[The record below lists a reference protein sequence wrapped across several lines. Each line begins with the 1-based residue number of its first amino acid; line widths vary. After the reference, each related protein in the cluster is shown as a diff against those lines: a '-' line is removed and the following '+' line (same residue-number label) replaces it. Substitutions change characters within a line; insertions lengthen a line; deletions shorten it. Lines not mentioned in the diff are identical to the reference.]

1 MYSVQRFSVLG
12 WVVKKLLKF
21 AFKPSLNGASQKPKN
36 QIRWLKYL
44 NISLYSYSLQQTT
57 WHLSTKYQNGK
68 IAEEVRLSTVL
79 LSYVK
84 RKSWDRL
91 FRSGGSHFIY
101 CSQLWASSLPE
112 NLCCC
117 LDLDLLQH
125 NRRILRFLFP
135 TLFFVSHGFVR
146 NKKKNLS
153 LWWDVVLFI
162 LRN

>member
-1 MYSVQRFSVLG
+1 MYSVQRFLVLG
-12 WVVKKLLKF
+12 LVVKKLLKF
-21 AFKPSLNGASQKPKN
+21 AFKSSLNRASQK
-36 QIRWLKYL
+36 LKKPNWMTYL
-44 NISLYSYSLQQTT
+44 NISLYSLQQTT

-125 NRRILRFLFP
+125 NRRILRFFSNSIFCLSWFCQKQ
-135 TLFFVSHGFVR
+135 
-146 NKKKNLS
+146 KK
-153 LWWDVVLFI
+153 I
-162 LRN
+162 

>member
-1 MYSVQRFSVLG
+1 MLVTKFNT
-12 WVVKKLLKF
+12 LLLTSDVF
-21 AFKPSLNGASQKPKN
+21 GSTTIFGFGLSSQKTSQICLQPSSMELPKN
-36 QIRWLKYL
+36 QKSKFDDLKVSEYIT
-44 NISLYSYSLQQTT
+44 NIQYSLQQTT

-125 NRRILRFLFP
+125 NRRILRFFSNSIFCLSWF
-135 TLFFVSHGFVR
+135 GQKQ
-146 NKKKNLS
+146 KKT
-153 LWWDVVLFI
+153 
-162 LRN
+162 

>member
-1 MYSVQRFSVLG
+1 MLITKFNTLLVFSNL
-12 WVVKKLLKF
+12 
-21 AFKPSLNGASQKPKN
+21 PSSHRSIELPKTQKTEFDDLSEYITIFTTTNNMTLINK
-36 QIRWLKYL
+36 
-44 NISLYSYSLQQTT
+44 IS
-57 WHLSTKYQNGK
+57 NGK

-146 NKKKNLS
+146 YKKKPKS
-153 LWWDVVLFI
+153 VMRCTI
-162 LRN
+162 RNISN

>member
-1 MYSVQRFSVLG
+1 MYSVQRFLVLG

-21 AFKPSLNGASQKPKN
+21 AFKPSLNRSSQKPKKPN
-36 QIRWLKYL
+36 SMTYL
-44 NISLYSYSLQQTT
+44 NISLYSLQQTT

-125 NRRILRFLFP
+125 NRRILRFFSNSIFCLSWFCQKQ
-135 TLFFVSHGFVR
+135 
-146 NKKKNLS
+146 KKPKS
-153 LWWDVVLFI
+153 VMRCSTI
-162 LRN
+162 HTK

>member
-1 MYSVQRFSVLG
+1 MLITKFNSQHSTSI
-12 WVVKKLLKF
+12 LKF

-44 NISLYSYSLQQTT
+44 NISLYSLQQTT

-125 NRRILRFLFP
+125 NRRILRFFSYSIFCLSWFCQIQ
-135 TLFFVSHGFVR
+135 
-146 NKKKNLS
+146 KKT
-153 LWWDVVLFI
+153 
-162 LRN
+162 

>member
-1 MYSVQRFSVLG
+1 MTEMWFMWRSECPSDSTLKNHKKWSIFGEKYEKKVQKTLLNLHTTAHFSIGLP
-12 WVVKKLLKF
+12 KTE
-21 AFKPSLNGASQKPKN
+21 KPNSIIRISNTSLAS
-36 QIRWLKYL
+36 
-44 NISLYSYSLQQTT
+44 
-57 WHLSTKYQNGK
+57 LSSKYQNGK

-125 NRRILRFLFP
+125 NRRILRFFSNSIFCLSWFCQKQ
-135 TLFFVSHGFVR
+135 
-146 NKKKNLS
+146 KKT
-153 LWWDVVLFI
+153 
-162 LRN
+162 

>member
-1 MYSVQRFSVLG
+1 MT
-12 WVVKKLLKF
+12 
-21 AFKPSLNGASQKPKN
+21 
-36 QIRWLKYL
+36 YL
-44 NISLYSYSLQQTT
+44 NISLYSLQQTT

-125 NRRILRFLFP
+125 NRRILRFFSNSIFCLWGHLQTMWIVFWVFLTP
-135 TLFFVSHGFVR
+135 SLPHVDHRGFLITPPCKPCGFFSTPPLSF
-146 NKKKNLS
+146 KKN
-153 LWWDVVLFI
+153 
-162 LRN
+162 